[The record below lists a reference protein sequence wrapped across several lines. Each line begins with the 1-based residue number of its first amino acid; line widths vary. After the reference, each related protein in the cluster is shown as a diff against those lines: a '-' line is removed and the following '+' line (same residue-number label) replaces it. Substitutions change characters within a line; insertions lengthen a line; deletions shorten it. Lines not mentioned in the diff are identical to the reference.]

1 MSKIKEVPK
10 LDWEE
15 EWRKAKAEARRH
27 RYQPSG
33 ARSFSDVLEQNGI
46 EGIATAYPPIKGIY
60 TVDIW
65 LFATPLESKLQR
77 VIKEIVKVL
86 NPPPV
91 KPITSFGEIV
101 ILPNPPV
108 VFRCHFPNWR

>member
-1 MSKIKEVPK
+1 MSKTKELPK
-10 LDWEE
+10 LNWEE
-15 EWRKAKAEARRH
+15 EWEKARAEARRH

-33 ARSFSDVLEQNGI
+33 ARSFSDILERNGI

-65 LFATPLESKLQR
+65 LFAIPHESKLQR
-77 VIKEIVKVL
+77 AMKEIIRAL

-91 KPITSFGEIV
+91 EPITSFGEIV

-108 VFRCHFPNWR
+108 VFRCHFPNRR